1 MGKTPI
7 VSVVIPA
14 FNAAGSV
21 GTAIESCQRQTLG
34 DIEILVVDDGSSDDT
49 VAIVRA
55 YTKDPRIRLV
65 ELGANRGVSFARNA
79 ALDHATGSWI
89 ATLDADDWMT
99 DDRLAVLVS
108 TAESAGADLAH
119 DDLPLVHEGE
129 TEPYST
135 LARSTG
141 SVVDTVTPVDL
152 DRLIDCE
159 IGGTSAYRLGLTQPI
174 IRRAFLEAHAIRYD
188 ERLRVGEDYLLYL
201 ECMLAGAKWIQLP
214 TAHYFYVQRRTS
226 ATSSPQVAALE
237 SKLTVCTEVLARPA
251 LTPTQRTSLQR
262 YRRNLRAV
270 LAYQRV
276 VEAAKAHRLAQ
287 AARAAIRNP
296 QFVRHLARELPALL
310 RRRWDYHVR
319 RDPHAL
325 DMLR

>member
-1 MGKTPI
+1 MGQTPI

-14 FNAAGSV
+14 FNAADFV

-49 VAIVRA
+49 ATIVRT
-55 YTKDPRIRLV
+55 YTKDPRVRLV
-65 ELGANRGVSFARNA
+65 ELAANRGVSFARNA
-79 ALDHATGSWI
+79 ALDHATGTWI

-119 DDLPLVHEGE
+119 DDVRLVHEGE

-135 LARSTG
+135 LARSTR

-159 IGGTSAYRLGLTQPI
+159 VGGASAYRLGLTQPI

-201 ECMLAGAKWIQLP
+201 GCMLAGARWIQLP
-214 TAHYFYVQRRTS
+214 TAHYFYVQRRSS
-226 ATSSPQVAALE
+226 ATSNAQVPTLE
-237 SKLTVCTEVLARPA
+237 SKLTTCTEVLTRPT
-251 LTPTQRTSLQR
+251 LTAAQRATLQR
-262 YRRNLRAV
+262 YRRNLTSI

-276 VEAAKAHRLAQ
+276 VEPAKSHHFVH
-287 AARAAIRNP
+287 AARAAVRNP
-296 QFVRHLARELPALL
+296 QFVRRLGRELPAVL
-310 RRRWDYHVR
+310 RRRWKYHVR